1 MKKDEIK
8 ILKNETNELMKQKQC
23 KIKRKNYNLFLC
35 KSISL
40 VVLIL
45 PQQE

>member
-1 MKKDEIK
+1 MTKDKIK
-8 ILKNETNELMKQKQC
+8 ILKNETNELMKNKQY
-23 KIKRKNYNLFLC
+23 KIKRKSYNLFLC

-40 VVLIL
+40 IVLIR